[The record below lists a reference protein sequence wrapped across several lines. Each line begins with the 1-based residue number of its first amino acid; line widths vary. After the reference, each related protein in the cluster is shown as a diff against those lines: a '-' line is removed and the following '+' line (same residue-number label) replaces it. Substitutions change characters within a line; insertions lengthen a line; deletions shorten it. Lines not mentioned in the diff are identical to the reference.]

1 MSELGFVILLVFTF
15 LTMVVVKI
23 IIDEDHEE

>member
-15 LTMVVVKI
+15 LVMVVVKI